1 MKKIDIILSLQYYLI
16 SADGILISIDTAIKK
31 LKKLQPHGTII
42 YRYGSHTYYNLTPR
56 NTDLDGL
63 SFFAGIPTAKCVLTT
78 VEWVRSTGTLYAN
91 NNHGNHYGILPVK
104 GDLKAWMVT
113 KNTANT
119 NPHEYSITLKN
130 ITIPI

>member
-1 MKKIDIILSLQYYLI
+1 MKKIDIILALQYYLI

-63 SFFAGIPTAKCVLTT
+63 SFLQVYQRLSA
-78 VEWVRSTGTLYAN
+78 R
-91 NNHGNHYGILPVK
+91 
-104 GDLKAWMVT
+104 
-113 KNTANT
+113 
-119 NPHEYSITLKN
+119 
-130 ITIPI
+130 

>member
-1 MKKIDIILSLQYYLI
+1 MTVEEKWNEKNRYHSFFTVLFNLGRWNSYKYRYCYN
-16 SADGILISIDTAIKK
+16 IDTAIKK
-31 LKKLQPHGTII
+31 LK
-42 YRYGSHTYYNLTPR
+42 N
-56 NTDLDGL
+56 GL

-104 GDLKAWMVT
+104 GDLKAWMAT